1 MNMNHLLLGGK
12 QVPCYSEIF
21 SPVHKAPALSEISM
35 PTQQFLLKLKKTY
48 SYKEGKKLNTSMPT
62 HRELRKT
69 QGIRK
74 LTNSLQSSYGRGN
87 LYFPH

>member
-1 MNMNHLLLGGK
+1 MNVDHLLLGRK

-35 PTQQFLLKLKKTY
+35 PTKQFLFKLKKTY
-48 SYKEGKKLNTSMPT
+48 IYKEGTKLNTSMPT

-69 QGIRK
+69 EGIRK
-74 LTNSLQSSYGRGN
+74 LTNSPQPS
-87 LYFPH
+87 

>member
-1 MNMNHLLLGGK
+1 MNVDHLLLGGK

-21 SPVHKAPALSEISM
+21 SPVHETPALSEISM
-35 PTQQFLLKLKKTY
+35 PTQQFLFKLKKTY
-48 SYKEGKKLNTSMPT
+48 MYKEGKKLNTSMPT

-74 LTNSLQSSYGRGN
+74 LTNCPQSS
-87 LYFPH
+87 